1 MVIRAP
7 AGTAATE
14 SVKEARAQ
22 NGSRQYQRRLHH
34 CNRIRVRPWLVQSC
48 GEGNRW
54 LGPLGG
60 IAAGALLNLIAK
72 QRVTS
77 FVAHEDTETLEELRG
92 LIEEDRLEPV
102 IDSEH
107 PLERAAEAVALVR
120 GG

>member
-1 MVIRAP
+1 MRSLAAILWTVASLLTTG
-7 AGTAATE
+7 GT
-14 SVKEARAQ
+14 
-22 NGSRQYQRRLHH
+22 
-34 CNRIRVRPWLVQSC
+34 LVQSY

-77 FVAHEDTETLEELRG
+77 FVAHEDNTETLEELRG